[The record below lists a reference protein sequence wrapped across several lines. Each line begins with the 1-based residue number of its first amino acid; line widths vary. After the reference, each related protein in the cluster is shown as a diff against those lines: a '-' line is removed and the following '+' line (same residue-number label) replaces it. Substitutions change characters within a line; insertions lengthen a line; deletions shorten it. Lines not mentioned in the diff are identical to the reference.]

1 MLEDQLASNLRVNKK
16 VDILLT
22 VFSVS
27 IYILS
32 CNNNI
37 AVLFE

>member
-22 VFSVS
+22 VFAVS
-27 IYILS
+27 IYI
-32 CNNNI
+32 
-37 AVLFE
+37 VM